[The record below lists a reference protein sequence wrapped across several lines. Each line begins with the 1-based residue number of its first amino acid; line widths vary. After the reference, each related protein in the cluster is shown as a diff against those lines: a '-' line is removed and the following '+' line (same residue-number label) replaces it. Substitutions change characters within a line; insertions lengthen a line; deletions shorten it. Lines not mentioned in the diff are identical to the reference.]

1 MNNLKL
7 TKTWIKAALIR
18 AVRTMA
24 QTAIATMGT
33 SAMIC
38 EINWSVVLSLS
49 LMAGLLSV
57 LTSLAGIPEA
67 KE

>member
-1 MNNLKL
+1 VNNLKL